1 MTNEEAL
8 LRWLLG
14 ASIITSISLTVGSD
28 ELMIKIFSW
37 VGFVVVSGFIFLL
50 YLKEENN
57 D

>member
-1 MTNEEAL
+1 MSNEETL
-8 LRWLLG
+8 LRWLL
-14 ASIITSISLTVGSD
+14 AMSVFTSICLTAGGGRPS
-28 ELMIKIFSW
+28 IKIFSW

>member
-14 ASIITSISLTVGSD
+14 ASIITNISLTVGSG
-28 ELMIKIFSW
+28 ELTIKIFSW